1 MTSKLLWFENIG
13 KDVISKRMKSDTL
26 KIKQSFKS
34 KVTFPCFGVGI
45 VSVCSTVCLL
55 LLLFLF
61 EIQLVS
67 LVSDDSDSP
76 CCFRTGNKCPPLLP
90 VKSLLAGLCASWSL

>member
-1 MTSKLLWFENIG
+1 MFENIG
-13 KDVISKRMKSDTL
+13 KDLISKPMKSYTL

-45 VSVCSTVCLL
+45 VSVCSAECLL

-67 LVSDDSDSP
+67 LVSGDSVTTASGLGANGHP
-76 CCFRTGNKCPPLLP
+76 CCL
-90 VKSLLAGLCASWSL
+90 